1 MTIAELGS
9 LGELIGSIAVIF
21 TLIYLASQVRQG
33 NVASL
38 VESNQAIN
46 RKYSDFL
53 KALYTN
59 ELAFDVWSRGKK
71 SYGTLT
77 SEEAAKFQLIMYD
90 AFGNWHEQW
99 YQSECGVTDDT
110 QFYRVL
116 AGIRGELR
124 SPGVQEAWNI
134 FEKFDM
140 FDVKYT
146 KFVRE
151 QIEWVEA
158 GRET

>member
-46 RKYSDFL
+46 KKYSDFL

-59 ELAFDVWSRGKK
+59 EVAFDVWSRGKK
-71 SYGTLT
+71 SYEALT
-77 SEEAAKFQLIMYD
+77 VEEATKFQLIMYD

-99 YQSECGVTDDT
+99 YQVECGVADDT
-110 QFYRVL
+110 QFYRLL
-116 AGIRGELR
+116 AGIRTELR
-124 SPGVQEAWNI
+124 SLGVQEVWNI
-134 FEKFDM
+134 FEKYKM
-140 FDVKYT
+140 FDDKYIE
-146 KFVRE
+146 FVRE
-151 QIEWVEA
+151 QIEWINA
-158 GRET
+158 DRET